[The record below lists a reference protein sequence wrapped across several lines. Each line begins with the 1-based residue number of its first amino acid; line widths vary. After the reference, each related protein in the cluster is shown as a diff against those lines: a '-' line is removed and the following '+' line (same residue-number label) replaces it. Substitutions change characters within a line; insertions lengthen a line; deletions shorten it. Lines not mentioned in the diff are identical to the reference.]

1 LNRRPLLRT
10 LLASAAVAAALALAG
25 CDTDGGVLPSG
36 RALAPLSDK
45 MLAEIE
51 QKNMTKESPILVRI
65 FKEESEFEVWKQDNT
80 GSFALLKTYPICRW
94 SGELGPKVKL
104 GDRQAPEGFY
114 TITPGQMNPN
124 SNYYLAINTGFPNS
138 YDRANGRT
146 GEFLMIHGD
155 CSSAGCYAMT
165 DEQIAEIYALARESF
180 FGGQKAFQIQA
191 YPFRMT
197 PLNMAKHRDSP
208 SMAFWKM
215 IKEGYDHFEVTHQE
229 PRVDVCDKHYVFDAA
244 APNGP
249 ASALK
254 FSPVAKCP
262 AYEVPQEIATPV
274 RDKQRR
280 DEEQVATLISRGTA
294 TVPVRT
300 GTDGGMNPVFMAAVV
315 ANGGTET
322 RIEARSLPGSIPA
335 NIRPPGPANPASS
348 PAGGPVSSPVMGET
362 TGSTMSLASTESR
375 PAPAP
380 RSSTQTGSAGLF
392 GGLFS
397 SSGDDGTK
405 SADKSS
411 ESGGVFDKMSRLV
424 GLHGSDP
431 AADTAAAAKTKP
443 AAAKTQTA
451 SAAAGAIRPKP
462 QVQPQAQSQTPA
474 QPDAKT
480 ATTSKP
486 QVTPQQP
493 GDPQPTDTASNPT
506 LLRGAQATVPAGAF
520 DTRWG
525 AMH

>member
-1 LNRRPLLRT
+1 LNRRPVFRT
-10 LLASAAVAAALALAG
+10 LLALAALPAALAAALALAG
-25 CDTDGGVLPSG
+25 CDTDGGVMPSG

-45 MLAEIE
+45 MLADIE
-51 QKNMTKESPILVRI
+51 AKNMTKESPILVRLY
-65 FKEESEFEVWKQDNT
+65 KEESELEVWKQDNT
-80 GSFALLKTYPICRW
+80 GHFELLKTYPICRW
-94 SGELGPKVKL
+94 SGELGPKIKL

-191 YPFRMT
+191 YPFHMT

-208 SMAFWKM
+208 NMAFWKM
-215 IKEGYDHFEVTHQE
+215 IKEGNDHFEVTHLE
-229 PRVDVCDKHYVFDAA
+229 PKVDVCDKHYVFDAA

-249 ASALK
+249 ANSLK

-262 AYEVPQEIATPV
+262 PYEVPQEIATPL
-274 RDKQRR
+274 KEKEQR
-280 DEEQVATLISRGTA
+280 DEVQLAQLISHGTA

-300 GTDGGMNPVFMAAVV
+300 GTDGGMNPIFMAAVI
-315 ANGGTET
+315 AHGGTDS
-322 RIEARSLPGSIPA
+322 RIESRNLPGSIPA
-335 NIRPPGPANPASS
+335 NIRPPGEPQVEP
-348 PAGGPVSSPVMGET
+348 P

-380 RSSTQTGSAGLF
+380 GSSTQVASAGPSNLF

-397 SSGDDGTK
+397 SSGDAPK
-405 SADKSS
+405 SGSS
-411 ESGGVFDKMSRLV
+411 SQPGVFDRVSKL
-424 GLHGSDP
+424 LHGSDTTT
-431 AADTAAAAKTKP
+431 ADSPPTPKAKPSVAKP
-443 AAAKTQTA
+443 ATQTA
-451 SAAAGAIRPKP
+451 SAAAIRPKP
-462 QVQPQAQSQTPA
+462 GSSDVKSANAVSGKPQAASPQATP
-474 QPDAKT
+474 
-480 ATTSKP
+480 
-486 QVTPQQP
+486 PQQP
-493 GDPQPTDTASNPT
+493 GDTPAPVETANNT
-506 LLRGAQATVPAGAF
+506 NLLRGAQATVPSGGF
-520 DTRWG
+520 DSRWG
-525 AMH
+525 AMR